1 MPSYIGKAT
10 DAFFDAINT
19 GSSIVK
25 DYTENEARFATTTK
39 KYNLQADINNEMQ
52 KIAMNGNYTTW
63 QTDINNF
70 FEKVKGQMSDPNSQY
85 YCKNN
90 LQAKMFNEV
99 LNDSLVSVG
108 NRVSMM
114 VMQKQLSQMGVDR
127 DQAINRLIE
136 QGITGNDFV
145 QKANEI
151 DEAYW
156 MLNGNVD
163 PDEKQAVREKRYIYG
178 YTSEREALFDNTLK
192 DAIKRGESVESL
204 INMVKKNASPIN
216 ATNADGSPMA
226 MDTKGIDADLDK
238 KWYQKY
244 DAALKDYQSE
254 NANKLSRILEQMRQV
269 NTAEEKVQIAQHGQ
283 NTMKIMKDHDLSESD
298 RNFYSAAFELALGGD
313 GLKGSKSGSGVKKS
327 DLDSFDKL
335 MTGRADLALQLAEE
349 GLNGNMY
356 DVTDRLAQ
364 EYVKQFFSKP
374 WQENFNKTEKEAQ
387 ETFDFRYAG
396 KVSQI
401 GLIDAVMDK
410 MLAKYPEIKEKLG
423 TSFANLRK
431 DMQKNPKQYG
441 TDNVEKMGYWL
452 LDAVFTADPKTTTSK
467 DILEQ
472 WDKYRSDCYL
482 DRVKYIELKNIN
494 DPTSLVKKFDATKPD
509 QIAQAARLANDKDYV
524 FTWQGKEYW
533 ADGKKEA
540 LEAPGG
546 VINVL
551 QNGLVGTLDI
561 PQSDVEAGKVGF
573 KYKQTEY
580 DMTSQPVFT
589 YNGHEYEVIPN
600 EKNKGFKVQE
610 YTVDEKGNRQLVRE
624 IDGKAGNNTQ
634 NRLSAK
640 GKAADTV
647 KDAHNTTTEIEQKRA
662 DEVNTIIDNTGT
674 IPNAMRKAGGV
685 KDIEWETADRSTR
698 QIYLQDTVNK
708 IDKDADAVKSN
719 NMTVEE
725 FKGKYGI
732 DYNQWIGSTVK
743 TTRFA
748 LILKS

>member
-178 YTSEREALFDNTLK
+178 YTSEKEALFNNTL
-192 DAIKRGESVESL
+192 DEAIKRGDSAEKL
-204 INMVKKNASPIN
+204 INMVDKNTTPIN
-216 ATNADGSPMA
+216 ASNADGSPMA

-238 KWYQKY
+238 KFRQKY
-244 DAALKDYQSE
+244 DAALKDYQQE

-283 NTMKIMKDHDLSESD
+283 NTMKLMKDHDLSEND
-298 RNFYSAAFELALGGD
+298 RNFYSAAFELNLGGS
-313 GLKGSKSGSGVKKS
+313 GLKGSGSGSGSSKPTDSYENLIKS
-327 DLDSFDKL
+327 APD
-335 MTGRADLALQLAEE
+335 TALQLWLD
-349 GLNGNMY
+349 GKHGNVY
-356 DVTDRLAQ
+356 DVTQTVSNAVTEQ
-364 EYVKQFFSKP
+364 WFTKP
-374 WQENFNKTEKEAQ
+374 YKENYGKNEEELKEDYALMYQGRTSSETITDAITKKVLEKFPSAKNYIDNN
-387 ETFDFRYAG
+387 F
-396 KVSQI
+396 KN
-401 GLIDAVMDK
+401 LI
-410 MLAKYPEIKEKLG
+410 
-423 TSFANLRK
+423 T
-431 DMQKNPKQYG
+431 DMQKNPKKYG
-441 TDNVEKMGYWL
+441 TATAGELANFM
-452 LDAVFTADPKTTTSK
+452 LDTIYSADSNYTDEDFMNAFK
-467 DILEQ
+467 Q
-472 WDKYRSDCYL
+472 HVNDCYVERIKYVEL
-482 DRVKYIELKNIN
+482 DKKGNLE
-494 DPTSLVKKFDATKPD
+494 KKFNANKEGD
-509 QIAQAARLANDKDYV
+509 IAKAARLASEKDFVYTFNGNEV
-524 FTWQGKEYW
+524 W
-533 ADGKKEA
+533 APGKKEA
-540 LEAPGG
+540 LEAEGG
-546 VINVL
+546 IVDVL
-551 QNGLVGTLDI
+551 KNAVAGTLDI
-561 PQSDVEAGKVGF
+561 PAEDRGKVGF
-573 KYKQTEY
+573 QYVQSKD
-580 DMTSQPVFT
+580 DMTSQPVIT
-589 YNGHEYEVIPN
+589 YKNQAFEVIPN
-600 EKNKGFKVQE
+600 DEDKGFK
-610 YTVDEKGNRQLVRE
+610 LRE
-624 IDGKAGNNTQ
+624 VHTGEVIEGKLGG
-634 NRLSAK
+634 K
-640 GKAADTV
+640 GKEARTEA
-647 KDAHNTTTEIEQKRA
+647 KIKAKENTKNANNATTQLEQKRF
-662 DEVNTIIDNTGT
+662 DEVNAIIDSTNN
-674 IPNAMRKAGGV
+674 IPNAMKKAGGV
-685 KDIEWETADRSTR
+685 KDIAWKTGDRSNR
-698 QIYLQDTVNK
+698 QVYLQETINK
-708 IDKDADAVKSN
+708 IDKYAEAVKSN
-719 NMTVEE
+719 KMTKEQ
-725 FKGKYGI
+725 FYGKYGI
-732 DYNQWIGSTVK
+732 DYTQWAGSKEK
-743 TTRFA
+743 TSRFT